1 MGGGSEGEHG
11 GEGGLTLVP
20 LDRAL
25 LCGLLADPV
34 GALAAH
40 ARVSNAAEVG
50 AVVRQVAEATL
61 ALQERTGAHAPWVGY
76 LARRGADG
84 AVVGTCA
91 FTGPPSGA
99 EGCVEIAYFT
109 FPGHEGRGLAT
120 AMARALVRIAR
131 DAAGVGEV
139 VAHALPGE
147 DGASARVLRRLGF
160 RPVGPVRDAEHG
172 EVWRWSLP
180 VRGGETPGDGA
191 ARPGR
196 TTMT

>member
-1 MGGGSEGEHG
+1 VRTTIEGRG
-11 GEGGLTLVP
+11 LLTLVP

-25 LCGLLADPV
+25 LRDLLADPA
-34 GALAAH
+34 GALATH
-40 ARVSNAAEVG
+40 ARASNAEEIG
-50 AVVRQVAEATL
+50 PVVRQVAEATL
-61 ALQERTGAHAPWVGY
+61 VLQERTGAREPWVGY

-91 FTGPPSGA
+91 FTGQPSGA

-139 VAHALPGE
+139 VAHTLPGE
-147 DGASARVLRRLGF
+147 EGASARVLRRLGF
-160 RPVGPVRDAEHG
+160 RVAAPVRDAEHG

-180 VRGGETPGDGA
+180 LRGDD
-191 ARPGR
+191 ARG
-196 TTMT
+196 

>member
-25 LCGLLADPV
+25 LRDLLADPA
-34 GALAAH
+34 GALATH
-40 ARVSNAAEVG
+40 ARASNAEEIG
-50 AVVRQVAEATL
+50 PVVRQVAEATL
-61 ALQERTGAHAPWVGY
+61 ALQERTGAREPWVGY
-76 LARRGADG
+76 LARCDADG

-91 FTGPPSGA
+91 FTGPPSG
-99 EGCVEIAYFT
+99 EGRVEIAYFT

-120 AMARALVRIAR
+120 AMAGALVRIAR

-139 VAHALPGE
+139 VAHTLPGE
-147 DGASARVLRRLGF
+147 EGASARVLRRVGF
-160 RPVGPVRDAEHG
+160 RVAAPVRDAEHG

-180 VRGGETPGDGA
+180 LRRGGD
-191 ARPGR
+191 ARG
-196 TTMT
+196 

>member
-1 MGGGSEGEHG
+1 M
-11 GEGGLTLVP
+11 LTLVP

-25 LCGLLADPV
+25 LRDLLADPA
-34 GALAAH
+34 GALATH
-40 ARVSNAAEVG
+40 ARASNAEEIG
-50 AVVRQVAEATL
+50 PVVRQVAEATL
-61 ALQERTGAHAPWVGY
+61 ALQERTGAREPWVGY

-120 AMARALVRIAR
+120 AMAGALVRIAR

-139 VAHALPGE
+139 VAHTLPGE
-147 DGASARVLRRLGF
+147 EGASARVLRRPGF
-160 RPVGPVRDAEHG
+160 RVAAPVRASASG
-172 EVWRWSLP
+172 GVWGRSRSP
-180 VRGGETPGDGA
+180 RRGGGG
-191 ARPGR
+191 G
-196 TTMT
+196 